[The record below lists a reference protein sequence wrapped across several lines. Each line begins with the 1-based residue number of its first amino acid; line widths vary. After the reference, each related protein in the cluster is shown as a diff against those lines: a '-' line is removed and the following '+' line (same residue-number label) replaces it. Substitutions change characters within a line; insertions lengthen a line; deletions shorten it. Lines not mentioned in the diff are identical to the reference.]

1 MSPWSND
8 SPSGSVNVGIGT
20 REIAVGPRASRSL
33 RWTHFRKTAPAS
45 PSRSVLMPDA
55 QRFTETGVFD
65 ALRAALAPISDDG
78 APPAKQAP
86 SRNRGAYIVLDD
98 FWGNHAILRGDFRT
112 LRTREIDEIARAHF
126 VDTYGVDAD
135 AIVVRAC
142 AQRGGRAV
150 FASALPRTLVG
161 GIRETGRGVGVD
173 VEALKLCLPEMLNR
187 TLNRMPRANAMLVF
201 AADALMQAVLIEAG
215 HWVGYDAQRLFDG
228 DADDPARIA
237 SLAEQ
242 AFERC
247 AEGSKAK
254 RQDCALGLYGFD
266 VDHAPLQAGFASVTV
281 LAPSAADTGNE
292 TCTGNE
298 TGAGN
303 EASDRTGPSFAC
315 RLLEYAQ

>member
-8 SPSGSVNVGIGT
+8 SRGRAVNVGIGT
-20 REIAVGPRASRSL
+20 REIAVSPRASRSL
-33 RWTHFRKTAPAS
+33 HWGRFRKTAPAS
-45 PSRSVLMPDA
+45 EPRSVLMPDA

-65 ALRAALAPISDDG
+65 ALRAALDPSSGDA

-86 SRNRGAYIVLDD
+86 SRNRGAHIVLDD

-112 LRTREIDEIARAHF
+112 LRTREIDEVARAHF
-126 VDTYGVDAD
+126 VDTYGVDAE

-142 AQRGGRAV
+142 VQRGGRAV
-150 FASALPRTLVG
+150 FASALPRTLVD
-161 GIRETGRGVGVD
+161 GIRATGTAAGVD

-187 TLNRMPRANAMLVF
+187 TLNKVPRANAMLVF

-237 SLAEQ
+237 ALAEQ
-242 AFERC
+242 AFEHC
-247 AEGSKAK
+247 AEGSKAR

-266 VDHAPLQAGFASVTV
+266 VDHASLEAGFASVTV
-281 LAPSAADTGNE
+281 LVSSAADTANE
-292 TCTGNE
+292 R
-298 TGAGN
+298 GN
-303 EASDRTGPSFAC
+303 EASRMTAPSFAC
-315 RLLEYAQ
+315 RLLEYAK